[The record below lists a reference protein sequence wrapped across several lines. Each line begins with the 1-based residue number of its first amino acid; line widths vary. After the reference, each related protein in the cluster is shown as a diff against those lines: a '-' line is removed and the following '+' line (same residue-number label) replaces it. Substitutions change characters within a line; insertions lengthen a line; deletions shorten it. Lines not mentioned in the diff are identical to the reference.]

1 MTCDELL
8 TALALG
14 KSAAPNGGAAA
25 DHLATCSTCRAEST
39 RAHAL
44 GPVLAAYRVGAPPA
58 EAAARTLASAAPLLA
73 RRAGERRALRRRVA
87 WALTLALLPLPAI
100 VFANVKLLMAAH
112 GLLLS
117 VLPPSASTY
126 LIVCLGAGVA
136 LLLALSYA
144 AVPLLASRRPQALAL
159 QALALEDPDVHVPA

>member
-1 MTCDELL
+1 MTCDEVL

-14 KSAAPNGGAAA
+14 KGAAPKGSAAAA
-25 DHLATCSTCRAEST
+25 HLVTCSTCRAESA
-39 RAHAL
+39 RAQAL
-44 GPVLAAYRVGAPPA
+44 GQVLAAYEVGVPPA
-58 EAAARTLASAAPLLA
+58 DAPARTLASAAPLLA
-73 RRAGERRALRRRVA
+73 RRAAGTRALRRRVA
-87 WALTLALLPLPAI
+87 WALVLALLPLPAI

-117 VLPPSASTY
+117 VLPPSASLY

-144 AVPLLASRRPQALAL
+144 AVPLLASRRPRALL
-159 QALALEDPDVHVPA
+159 LEDRDVHVPA